1 MVVLLDVA
9 LVTHKELALQTSSE
23 RGRDSPEVRERSRKS
38 MMESI
43 DPRDIML
50 EIPTIVSEGSC
61 AGLDGW

>member
-1 MVVLLDVA
+1 
-9 LVTHKELALQTSSE
+9 
-23 RGRDSPEVRERSRKS
+23 

-61 AGLDGW
+61 AGLDGWRRKNCLEKSAER